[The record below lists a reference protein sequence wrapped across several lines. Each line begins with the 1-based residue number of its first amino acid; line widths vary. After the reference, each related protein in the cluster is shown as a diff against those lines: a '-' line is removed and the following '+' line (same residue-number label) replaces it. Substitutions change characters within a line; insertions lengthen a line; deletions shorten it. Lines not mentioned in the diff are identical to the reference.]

1 MKVVDKMSMA
11 EKEKLDKLWDE
22 FINTLQ
28 SEGFDKELKQYLDS
42 IKSLAELEISQIDDE
57 SFRREIDG
65 HIDTIVKFIER
76 YKEEYYEIGCIE
88 GFKNYDRRKLSEQ
101 DYYYYLAD
109 QKVKALVYYLR
120 YLNFIERSQLEDKRK
135 KEIIESLQQ
144 LNHSLKQ
151 KIKSTQSNQERKKE
165 ILKALNEFEFG
176 AEEET
181 KADDLKKQCEAFIK
195 EIEELPYDYQV
206 EVSEETT
213 EAKESLPIIEEIK
226 QSCLQYLDEINSSMD
241 PEYKKYMM
249 FNNLMRE
256 IRFLGAS
263 YQYLWHWQ
271 QSKKTL
277 YRSGVLDSRDNQN
290 LAESKK
296 DYVKKMFQDCIDH
309 MNSPSKLRHSYSEN
323 ALIAIYKYL
332 VLKKEEKD
340 INSRERLEGKTGV
353 FLKYEHFYNDN
364 TVAFN
369 IIKQADLNSIFV
381 NKEAKSF
388 YEFAVGDQP
397 EHYDLPFIVEIYPQ
411 SSAERGRN
419 AKGMIIGMR
428 DWLLPTYLKSL
439 GVDASFSK
447 MKVADDK
454 EVITYGQCYSQKIE
468 LNAINSASIDF
479 NADEYNGTLF
489 SMTLNKEDIIYLLF
503 KLCEKKKAP
512 QSMETIIEE
521 IADKFSKLDKL
532 FEREEYYS
540 DDFKNLCSNESDE
553 KQYEPRKKA
562 LKWTETNAQGLSF
575 EISLNCSYFKAI
587 HNKVRKKT
595 LEEIKK
601 ILEEIKK
608 DLKETLQSAIRQ
620 KLQARYTRICGDE
633 HPKIDFIL
641 SAIDKKDYCFEL
653 IKKEYTA
660 YKDVPSEVDNEIIAL
675 KRLVFRG

>member
-1 MKVVDKMSMA
+1 MKVVDIMSMA

-135 KEIIESLQQ
+135 KEIIKSLQE

-165 ILKALNEFEFG
+165 ILEALNEFEFG
-176 AEEET
+176 TEEET
-181 KADDLKKQCEAFIK
+181 KADDLRKQCEAFIK

-206 EVSEETT
+206 EVFEETT
-213 EAKESLPIIEEIK
+213 EAKDEAEESLPTIEEIK

-256 IRFLGAS
+256 IRFFGAS
-263 YQYLWHWQ
+263 YQYLWHWKQ
-271 QSKKTL
+271 RKKTL
-277 YRSGVLDSRDNQN
+277 YRSGVLDGQDNQN

-296 DYVKKMFQDCIDH
+296 DYVKKMFQDCINH
-309 MNSPSKLRHSYSEN
+309 MNSPSKIRKSYSEN

-332 VLKKEEKD
+332 VLKKEEKG
-340 INSRERLEGKTGV
+340 IKSCERLELKTGV
-353 FLKYEHFYNDN
+353 FFKCEHFYNDN

-369 IIKQADLNSIFV
+369 IIKQANLNSIFV

-388 YEFAVGDQP
+388 YEFAVGDAP

-411 SSAERGRN
+411 SLEGKRN
-419 AKGMIIGMR
+419 DKGTTVGMR
-428 DWLLPTYLKSL
+428 DRLLPTYLKNFGIHTQL
-439 GVDASFSK
+439 IRE
-447 MKVADDK
+447 KVADDK

-468 LNAINSASIDF
+468 LDTINSASIDF
-479 NADEYNGTLF
+479 NAYEDGTLF

-532 FEREEYYS
+532 FESEEYYNYA
-540 DDFKNLCSNESDE
+540 FENLCSNESDE
-553 KQYEPRKKA
+553 KPRNEA
-562 LKWTETNAQGLSF
+562 LNWTETNAQGLSF
-575 EISLNCSYFKAI
+575 EVSLNYSYFKAI
-587 HNKVRKKT
+587 YNKVRKKT

-601 ILEEIKK
+601 
-608 DLKETLQSAIRQ
+608 DLKERLQSAIRQ

-641 SAIDKKDYCFEL
+641 STIDEEDYCFDF
-653 IKKEYTA
+653 IKKEYSA
-660 YKDVPSEVDNEIIAL
+660 YKDEQSKVDNEIMAL
-675 KRLVFRG
+675 KYMIFKG